1 MIKTVEFLNSFFFF
15 FFFFLTPTFFFFFI
29 LRDGLEC
36 PEKMRE
42 CEKHVPFKSALASP

>member
-1 MIKTVEFLNSFFFF
+1 MIKTVEFLNSFFFS
-15 FFFFLTPTFFFFFI
+15 FFFLLQPFFFFI